1 MNDIL
6 FPVMLVTGI
15 GIVAAVGL
23 VVASK
28 LFGVPVDEKASAIES
43 LLPGANCGGCGYSGC
58 AAYASAISE
67 KGEKTNLC
75 VAGGADVAEEIGRL
89 LGVESGFVRRVAV
102 LHCGG
107 GAENAPARVGYSGID
122 SCASVS
128 ALFGS
133 LSGCAYGCIGMGDCA
148 AVCPEHAI
156 SVASGLAHIDT
167 GRCIG
172 CGKCVSACPK
182 HIISLSVIG
191 GSPAV
196 LCSNPLR
203 GAAKRKACAKSCMGC
218 GQCVRACGSGA
229 VRLENGC
236 AVIDS
241 ALCSGCGKCVSACR
255 FGCISIIG

>member
-75 VAGGADVAEEIGRL
+75 VAGGAEVAEEIGRL
-89 LGVESGFVRRVAV
+89 LGV
-102 LHCGG
+102 
-107 GAENAPARVGYSGID
+107 
-122 SCASVS
+122 
-128 ALFGS
+128 
-133 LSGCAYGCIGMGDCA
+133 
-148 AVCPEHAI
+148 CPEHAI
-156 SVASGLAHIDT
+156 SVAAGLAHIDT

-236 AVIDS
+236 AVIDG